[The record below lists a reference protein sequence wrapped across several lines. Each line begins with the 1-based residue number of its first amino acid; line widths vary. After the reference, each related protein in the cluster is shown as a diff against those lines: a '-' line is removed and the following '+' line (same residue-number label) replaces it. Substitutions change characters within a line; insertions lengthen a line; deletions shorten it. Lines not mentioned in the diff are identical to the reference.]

1 MTESFGAR
9 LRQQRERQEITLT
22 SIAERTKISRALFE
36 GLERDDVSHWPS
48 GIFRRAFIRDYAQSV
63 GLDPHEV
70 VREFLELYPDPV
82 EPVPAVPPE
91 ADAES
96 VNQRPPTRLQS
107 LVGSAIGSLFGRRL
121 TAEGDAAAGGV
132 TAVGL
137 GLAGASVQRESVA
150 ASAQPQVVTASAQ
163 PQVVTA
169 STQPQPE
176 PDLSAAAHL
185 CTELGR
191 VLDTHD
197 VAPLLERAAG
207 ILDAV
212 GMIVWVWDPQWT
224 ALRPACT
231 HGYPDEVLAQMP
243 SVRRDEENATAA
255 SFRSA
260 QARIVDGSDVA
271 NGAVVVPLMT
281 SRGCVGV
288 LAVELRQRG
297 EQKESVLGLAT
308 IFAAQLATLFGFT
321 PLAEAVNA

>member
-1 MTESFGAR
+1 VYSMTESFGAR
-9 LRQQRERQEITLT
+9 LRQQRERQQITLT
-22 SIAERTKISRALFE
+22 SIAERTKISRSLFE

-48 GIFRRAFIRDYAQSV
+48 GIFRRAFIRDYAHSV
-63 GLDPHEV
+63 GLDPHAT

-82 EPVPAVPPE
+82 EPVPAVPPG
-91 ADAES
+91 AVGES
-96 VNQRPPTRLQS
+96 ESQRPPTRLQC
-107 LVGSAIGSLFGRRL
+107 LVGSAIGSLFRPRPR
-121 TAEGDAAAGGV
+121 AEGDAAVGGV
-132 TAVGL
+132 TA
-137 GLAGASVQRESVA
+137 AGVDVVR
-150 ASAQPQVVTASAQ
+150 ASA
-163 PQVVTA
+163 
-169 STQPQPE
+169 QPE

-191 VLDTHD
+191 VLDTHE

-212 GMIVWVWDPQWT
+212 GLIVWVWDPHWT

-231 HGYPDEVLAQMP
+231 HGYSDKVLAQMP
-243 SVRRDEENATAA
+243 RVPRGAENATAA

-260 QARIVDGSDVA
+260 QTRIVHGSDVV

-297 EQKESVLGLAT
+297 EQRESVLVLAT
-308 IFAAQLATLFGFT
+308 IFAAQLATLFGFA

>member
-9 LRQQRERQEITLT
+9 LRQQRERQQITLT
-22 SIAERTKISRALFE
+22 SIAERTKISRSLFE

-48 GIFRRAFIRDYAQSV
+48 GIFRRAFIRDYAHSV
-63 GLDPHEV
+63 GLDPHAT

-82 EPVPAVPPE
+82 EPVPAVPP
-91 ADAES
+91 DAGGES
-96 VNQRPPTRLQS
+96 GGQRLPTRLQC
-107 LVGSAIGSLFGRRL
+107 LVGSAIGSLFGLRL
-121 TAEGDAAAGGV
+121 RAEGDAAVAGVVVADSGV
-132 TAVGL
+132 AVANVGMVR
-137 GLAGASVQRESVA
+137 ASVR
-150 ASAQPQVVTASAQ
+150 
-163 PQVVTA
+163 
-169 STQPQPE
+169 PE

-191 VLDTHD
+191 VLDTHE

-212 GMIVWVWDPQWT
+212 GLIVWVWDPHWT

-231 HGYPDEVLAQMP
+231 HGYSDKVLAQMP
-243 SVRRDEENATAA
+243 RVPRGAENATAA

-260 QARIVDGSDVA
+260 QTCIVKGSDEA

-297 EQKESVLGLAT
+297 EQRESVLVLAT
-308 IFAAQLATLFGFT
+308 IFAAQLATLFGFA